1 MCDQAPLSCTE
12 EDAARALDEF
22 ADLASSMFGRH
33 ARCAAVGI
41 TGAVEL
47 DSLDGP
53 IVLVKLSG
61 RFWHKRATV
70 LRNCRTYLMQ
80 RIPELSDVD
89 LADPDDELDLIYD
102 DETGELAE
110 DRRAPDW
117 NGDRDA
123 LTYQGIDPDMRGPFP
138 GNVGGLRPG
147 GSIFS

>member
-1 MCDQAPLSCTE
+1 MIDCVLVCVSCSARGSKILSSATTTRTRWEIAC
-12 EDAARALDEF
+12 
-22 ADLASSMFGRH
+22 
-33 ARCAAVGI
+33 AVGI